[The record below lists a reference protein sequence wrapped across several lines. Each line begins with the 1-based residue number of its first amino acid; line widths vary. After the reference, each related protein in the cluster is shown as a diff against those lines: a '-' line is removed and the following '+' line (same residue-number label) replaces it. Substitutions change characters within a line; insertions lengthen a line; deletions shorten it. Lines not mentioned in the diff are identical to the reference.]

1 MGKRVVFATFYYEAW
16 DSLAEI
22 YSRMLDD
29 PRFEVLVVAI
39 PRKLTGD
46 AGWDDASVVS
56 DFLAAQGI
64 DHVIGSADASELRE
78 WAPDYVFIN
87 YPWQRN
93 YQPAYRADELVKF
106 TRLAY
111 VPYYS
116 LPLVIEQDAEGRGVL
131 PGPDGRPG
139 VAPHLFTQRSHQLAS
154 LVFTQ
159 DRFVREAYAG
169 TSRGAEHVFFTGS
182 PKVDALI
189 HAAAE
194 VAGGARVQ
202 SAGGAGVGSE
212 GGAGV
217 SSVETAAHRHA
228 AGGRPR
234 VVWAPHHSYSPHW
247 LNFGTFAQIYLEAL
261 AWAEEHPEIDV
272 VLRPHP
278 FMFGTL
284 VEREVISD
292 SDLDAWLAAWD
303 ALPNTSIDSVSG
315 PAELFVGCDVLL
327 TDGISFLA
335 EYPLVTGKP
344 SVFIENQGHW
354 EFSEL
359 GELSAQASVRL
370 SSFAEFAAGFDF
382 ILEAG
387 LPDRTAEIAAL
398 REAASPYPGESA
410 ARIIEIVAADHS
422 GLVDPS
428 VVLETPWERLPGRE
442 PLDD

>member
-1 MGKRVVFATFYYEAW
+1 MRKRVAFVIFYYEAW

-46 AGWDDASVVS
+46 AAWDDASGVS
-56 DFLAAQGI
+56 DFFAAQGI
-64 DHVIGSADASELRE
+64 DHLIGSADASELRD

-93 YQPAYRADELVKF
+93 YQPAYRADKLVEF
-106 TRLAY
+106 TRIAY

-116 LPLVIEQDAEGRGVL
+116 LPLVNEPGVL
-131 PGPDGRPG
+131 PGPDGRLG
-139 VAPHLFTQRSHQLAS
+139 VAGHLYEQRSHQLAS
-154 LVFTQ
+154 LIFTQ
-159 DRFVREAYAG
+159 DRFVRDAYAR
-169 TSRGAEHVFFTGS
+169 TSRGADHVFFTGS
-182 PKVDALI
+182 PKVDAL
-189 HAAAE
+189 
-194 VAGGARVQ
+194 VR
-202 SAGGAGVGSE
+202 
-212 GGAGV
+212 
-217 SSVETAAHRHA
+217 AAHAVHVERT
-228 AGGRPR
+228 GTKI
-234 VVWAPHHSYSPHW
+234 VWAPHHSYSPHW
-247 LNFGTFAQIYLEAL
+247 LNFGTFAQMYLEML
-261 AWAEEHPEIDV
+261 DWATAHPEIEI

-284 VEREVISD
+284 VDREVISD
-292 SDLDAWLAAWD
+292 SDLDAWLAGWD
-303 ALPNTSIDSVSG
+303 ALPNTSIDHASG
-315 PAELFVGCDVLL
+315 PAELFVNCDVLL

-354 EFSEL
+354 EFSAL
-359 GELSAQASVRL
+359 GELAAQASVRL
-370 SSFAEFAAGFDF
+370 NSFAEFVAGFEF

-387 LPDRTAEIAAL
+387 LPDRSTEIEAL

-410 ARIIEIVAADHS
+410 SRIIEIVAADHS
-422 GLVDPS
+422 ALVDPS
-428 VVLETPWERLPGRE
+428 VVTEVPWERQPGRE

>member
-1 MGKRVVFATFYYEAW
+1 MIKRVAFVTFYYEAW
-16 DSLAEI
+16 DALAEV
-22 YSRMLDD
+22 YQRMLDD

-39 PRKLTGD
+39 PHKLTGD
-46 AGWDDASVVS
+46 AAWDDASGVS
-56 DFLAAQGI
+56 DFFAALGI

-93 YQPAYRADELVKF
+93 YQKAYRADELVKF

-116 LPLVIEQDAEGRGVL
+116 LPLVIEPDAGGHAVGGHAVGGHGAGR
-131 PGPDGRPG
+131 D

-159 DRFVREAYAG
+159 DRFIRDAYAG
-169 TSRGAEHVFFTGS
+169 TSRGADHVFFTGS

-189 HAAAE
+189 HAAEAIAE
-194 VAGGARVQ
+194 GGV
-202 SAGGAGVGSE
+202 GAGI
-212 GGAGV
+212 GAHA
-217 SSVETAAHRHA
+217 VETAAHRHA
-228 AGGRPR
+228 SGGRPR
-234 VVWAPHHSYSPHW
+234 VVWAPHHSYSPQW
-247 LNFGTFAQIYLEAL
+247 LNFGTFAQNYLEAL
-261 AWAEEHPEIDV
+261 EWATEHPEIDV

-284 VEREVISD
+284 VDREVISD
-292 SDLDAWLAAWD
+292 SDLDAWLAGWD
-303 ALPNTSIDSVSG
+303 ALPNTSIDSASG

-344 SVFIENQGHW
+344 SVFVENQGHW

-359 GELSAQASVRL
+359 GELAAQASVRL
-370 SSFAEFAAGFDF
+370 TSFAEFAAGFDF

-387 LPDRTAEIAAL
+387 LPDRSAEIAAL
-398 REAASPYPGESA
+398 REAAAPYPGESA
-410 ARIIEIVAADHS
+410 ARIVEIVAADHS

>member
-1 MGKRVVFATFYYEAW
+1 MTKRVAFVTFYYEAW
-16 DSLAEI
+16 DSLAEV
-22 YSRMLDD
+22 YQRMVDD

-39 PRKLTGD
+39 PSKLTGD
-46 AGWDDASVVS
+46 AAWDDAAGVS
-56 DFLAAQGI
+56 DFFAAQGI
-64 DHVIGSADASELRE
+64 DHVIGSAGAAELRE
-78 WAPDYVFIN
+78 WAPDFVFIN

-106 TRLAY
+106 TRIAY

-116 LPLVIEQDAEGRGVL
+116 LPLVNEPGVL

-139 VAPHLFTQRSHQLAS
+139 VTGHLYQQRSHQLAS

-159 DRFVREAYAG
+159 DRFVRDAYAS
-169 TSRGAEHVFFTGS
+169 TSRGADHVFFTGS

-189 HAAAE
+189 KAAE
-194 VAGGARVQ
+194 EIAAEGSIE
-202 SAGGAGVGSE
+202 SAE
-212 GGAGV
+212 
-217 SSVETAAHRHA
+217 HRHVN
-228 AGGRPR
+228 GGRTR

-247 LNFGTFAQIYLEAL
+247 LNFGTFAQNYLDAL
-261 AWAEEHPEIDV
+261 DWATAHPEIDV

-284 VEREVISD
+284 VDREVISD

-303 ALPNTSIDSVSG
+303 ELPNTTIDSASG
-315 PAELFVGCDVLL
+315 PAELFVACDVLL

-354 EFSEL
+354 DFSEL

-370 SSFAEFAAGFDF
+370 NSFAEFVAGFDF

-387 LPDRTAEIAAL
+387 LPDRSAEIAAL
-398 REAASPYPGESA
+398 RDAASPYPGESA

-422 GLVDPS
+422 ALVDPAL
-428 VVLETPWERLPGRE
+428 VTEVPWERQPGRE
-442 PLDD
+442 PLED

>member
-1 MGKRVVFATFYYEAW
+1 MLKRVAFVTFYFEAW
-16 DSLAEI
+16 DALAKI
-22 YSRMLDD
+22 HARMLDD

-46 AGWDDASVVS
+46 AAWDDASSVS
-56 DFLAAQGI
+56 DFFAAHGI
-64 DHVIGSADASELRE
+64 EHVIGSADASELRD

-93 YQPAYRADELVKF
+93 YQKAYRADELVRF
-106 TRLAY
+106 TRIAY

-116 LPLVIEQDAEGRGVL
+116 LPLVNELGPGAAE
-131 PGPDGRPG
+131 
-139 VAPHLFTQRSHQLAS
+139 HLYTQRSHQLAS

-159 DRFVREAYAG
+159 DRFVRDAYAL
-169 TSRGAEHVFFTGS
+169 TSRGNEHVFFTGS

-189 HAAAE
+189 EAAE
-194 VAGGARVQ
+194 ALGA
-202 SAGGAGVGSE
+202 
-212 GGAGV
+212 
-217 SSVETAAHRHA
+217 HA
-228 AGGRPR
+228 RRERTR

-247 LNFGTFAQIYLEAL
+247 LNFGTFAQNYLEVL
-261 AWAEEHPEIDV
+261 DWATEHPEIDV
-272 VLRPHP
+272 CLRPHP

-284 VEREVISD
+284 VDREVISD

-303 ALPNTSIDSVSG
+303 ELPNTSIDSASG
-315 PAELFVGCDVLL
+315 PAELFVSCDVLL

-359 GELSAQASVRL
+359 GDLAAQASVRIT
-370 SSFAEFAAGFDF
+370 SFAEFAAGFDF

-387 LPDRTAEIAAL
+387 LPDRSAEIAAL
-398 REAASPYPGESA
+398 REASSPYPGESA
-410 ARIIEIVAADHS
+410 ARIVEIVAADHS
-422 GLVDPS
+422 GLVDPAL
-428 VVLETPWERLPGRE
+428 VTEIPWERQAGRE

>member
-1 MGKRVVFATFYYEAW
+1 MLKRVAFVTFYFEAW
-16 DSLAEI
+16 DALAEI
-22 YSRMLDD
+22 HARMLDD

-46 AGWDDASVVS
+46 AAWDDAAGVS
-56 DFLAAQGI
+56 DFFAAQGVE
-64 DHVIGSADASELRE
+64 HVIGSPDARELLD

-93 YQPAYRADELVKF
+93 YQKAYRADELVKF
-106 TRLAY
+106 TRIAY

-116 LPLVIEQDAEGRGVL
+116 LPLVNELGPGAAE
-131 PGPDGRPG
+131 
-139 VAPHLFTQRSHQLAS
+139 HLYTQRSHQLAS

-159 DRFVREAYAG
+159 DGFVREAYAA
-169 TSRGAEHVFFTGS
+169 TSRGNSHVFFTGS

-189 HAAAE
+189 EAAE
-194 VAGGARVQ
+194 ALGGRV
-202 SAGGAGVGSE
+202 
-212 GGAGV
+212 
-217 SSVETAAHRHA
+217 HRN
-228 AGGRPR
+228 RPR

-247 LNFGTFAQIYLEAL
+247 LNFGTFAQMYLEAL
-261 AWAEEHPEIDV
+261 EWATAHPEIDV
-272 VLRPHP
+272 CLRPHP

-303 ALPNTSIDSVSG
+303 ELPNTSIDSVSG

-354 EFSEL
+354 EFSQL
-359 GELSAQASVRL
+359 GELAAQASVRL
-370 SSFAEFAAGFDF
+370 STFAEFVAGFDF

-398 REAASPYPGESA
+398 RAAASPYPGESA

-422 GLVDPS
+422 ALVDPS
-428 VVLETPWERLPGRE
+428 VVTEVAWERQPGRE